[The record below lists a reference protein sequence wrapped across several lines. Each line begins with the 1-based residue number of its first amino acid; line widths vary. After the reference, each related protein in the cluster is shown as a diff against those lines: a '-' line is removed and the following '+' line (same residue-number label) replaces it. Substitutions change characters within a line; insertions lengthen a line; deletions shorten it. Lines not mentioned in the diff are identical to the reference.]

1 MIFTNSSQKSS
12 HQVKAFYRDYRDP
25 IFNKRYNSTFW
36 LRRYAHRT
44 IYQRTLDCI
53 LPGQKVLDVGCG
65 EGTLSILMAQ
75 KGARVTGLDISDP
88 NIANANKRGKE
99 LAVPVKFLISDA
111 DQLPFSDNAF
121 DTVVSSHVLE
131 HLPDPEKG
139 LRELHRVTSKYAFKY
154 NTNYFKIEKILS
166 TNTL

>member
-1 MIFTNSSQKSS
+1 MWN
-12 HQVKAFYRDYRDP
+12 
-25 IFNKRYNSTFW
+25 NSTFW

-44 IYQRTLDCI
+44 IYQRTLSYI

-99 LAVPVKFLISDA
+99 LALPVKFLISDA
-111 DQLPFSDNAF
+111 DQLPFPDNAF
-121 DTVVSSHVLE
+121 VTVVSSHVLE

-139 LRELHRVTSKYAFKY
+139 LRELHRVTNKYA
-154 NTNYFKIEKILS
+154 II
-166 TNTL
+166 